1 MTLGQN
7 SRAHTLLRRAPS
19 RELRDRVMSPSRR
32 CGSAEPCGAT
42 ITVRPHVTA
51 QSYSAPPA
59 LQLGRYRLI
68 IELAQGGMGHV
79 YLAVAQGPAGFAKLS
94 VIKELKPSLI
104 EEEGFLH
111 MFLDEARLSA
121 RLSHPNVVQTNE
133 VNVENGRAFFAMEY
147 LDGQSLLRVRSRLG
161 RSGNLPL
168 ASHVRVLA
176 EACNGLHY
184 AHELRDLDDVPL
196 NVVHRDVSPHNVF
209 VTYDGQVKLVD
220 FGVAK
225 AMSQSHETSVGVV
238 KGKVPY
244 MAPEHA
250 RSESIDRRADIFGI
264 GVLLWEAVAGKRMW
278 SGYSTEG
285 VLRRLVT
292 NDVPS
297 LVEAVPDV
305 DIQLANVVARATAAF
320 PEARYV
326 TADMLRRD
334 LEAWLATR
342 PDGGHESLRELGAE
356 MTRGFA
362 AERAEVS
369 AAVNN
374 QLQLLREAASSGRSW
389 SIGLVRLNDPAMSGS
404 HPGLSQSQP
413 MLSLSGANA
422 VLPRLMEPVPGAGS
436 VPGSQPGSHPGS
448 QPGSHV
454 SAVMAPPVLNRPAPR
469 SRTAI
474 FAGVLVGTLVLA
486 FLAGLAISAARAGAR
501 ATETA
506 SVETTAP
513 AAPEATTVMVPSA
526 TTVPSATA
534 TVHVQLRA
542 SPATARLLLDGVAL
556 PSNPHVAS
564 IRRDGVAHQVRA
576 EAPGYVTRTEVVVF
590 DHDVDLVLR
599 LDRAPVVN
607 NGPAAPLGRPAAPP
621 SSAGAPEAPASPPS
635 KPGKRQRPIDT
646 DLEPR

>member
-1 MTLGQN
+1 M
-7 SRAHTLLRRAPS
+7 SR
-19 RELRDRVMSPSRR
+19 SRR

-94 VIKELKPSLI
+94 VVKELKPSLI
-104 EEEGFLH
+104 EEEGFLD

-196 NVVHRDVSPHNVF
+196 NVVHRDVSPHNIF

-278 SGYSTEG
+278 SGHSTEG

-305 DIQLANVVARATAAF
+305 DTKLANVVARATAAF
-320 PEARYV
+320 PEARYA

-334 LEAWLATR
+334 LEAWLASR
-342 PDGGHESLRELGAE
+342 PDGGHESIRELGAE

-362 AERAEVS
+362 GERAEVS
-369 AAVNN
+369 AAVSQ
-374 QLQLLREAASSGRSW
+374 QLQLLREAAASGRSW

-404 HPGLSQSQP
+404 HPALSQSQP
-413 MLSLSGANA
+413 MLSISGANA
-422 VLPRLMEPVPGAGS
+422 VLPRLTDPVHGAGS
-436 VPGSQPGSHPGS
+436 VPGSQPGSHP
-448 QPGSHV
+448 HV
-454 SAVMAPPVLNRPAPR
+454 SAVMAAAPVPSRPAPR
-469 SRTAI
+469 SRMAI
-474 FAGVLVGTLVLA
+474 LAGVLVGTLVLA
-486 FLAGLAISAARAGAR
+486 FLAGLAISAVRAGAR

-506 SVETTAP
+506 SAATNAP

-526 TTVPSATA
+526 TTAPSPTA
-534 TVHVQLRA
+534 TVRVQLRT

-564 IRRDGVAHQVRA
+564 IRKESVVHQVRA
-576 EAPGYVTRTEVVVF
+576 EAPGYVTKTEVVVF
-590 DHDVDLVLR
+590 DHDVDLVLT
-599 LDRAPVVN
+599 LDRASVAN
-607 NGPAAPLGRPAAPP
+607 SGPAAPLARPAAPP
-621 SSAGAPEAPASPPS
+621 SPDGSPEAPASPPS